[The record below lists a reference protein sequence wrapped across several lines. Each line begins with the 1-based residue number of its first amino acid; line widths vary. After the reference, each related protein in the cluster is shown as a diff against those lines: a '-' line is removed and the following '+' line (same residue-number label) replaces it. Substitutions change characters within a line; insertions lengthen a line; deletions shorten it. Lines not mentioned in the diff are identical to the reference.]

1 MNHQIR
7 WDFFLG
13 SMIFVKTKN
22 EDENE
27 NGKLIRNTRKE
38 GTRIKGK
45 ENEENKPSRFI
56 KL

>member
-1 MNHQIR
+1 MNHLIR
-7 WDFFLG
+7 LDSFFGL
-13 SMIFVKTKN
+13 MIFVKSEN
-22 EDENE
+22 EDE
-27 NGKLIRNTRKE
+27 KLTRNTRKE